1 MHRQQIPIRRLGV
14 PDRDIR
20 RFRGIVLALLALLAL
35 LGIRPRHGPIQS
47 LLQHGADLG
56 RHLTFEQ
63 Q

>member
-20 RFRGIVLALLALLAL
+20 RFRGIVLALLAL